1 MPRPGS
7 LQNYQ
12 RHAPLVAATL
22 LLCLFAVYL
31 AWQVMQWMAL
41 MAAAETAGTD
51 AVQATGAAPDLAR
64 LEQLF
69 GPPPASQAGGALP
82 ASDLNLTLHGSFVHA
97 DPARSSAIIEQSGK
111 PPERYSPGDEITS
124 GVRLERVLPD
134 RVELSK
140 DGRQQ
145 VLAFPTS
152 RSSGTSS
159 NAGDYPDPS
168 TGLPPGT
175 APVDPEAALM
185 EQQMEALR
193 QQMEGVMNEQAQ
205 PTDAPMEDN

>member
-1 MPRPGS
+1 MESSYLPRPGS

-124 GVRLERVLPD
+124 GVRLERVLPAD
-134 RVELSK
+134 STPSGHPVRSHLARHSTAIWPPVPRPS
-140 DGRQQ
+140 GRAVGAQRRRGCI
-145 VLAFPTS
+145 VSLRCPVSSISSPAF
-152 RSSGTSS
+152 SSIR
-159 NAGDYPDPS
+159 P
-168 TGLPPGT
+168 
-175 APVDPEAALM
+175 
-185 EQQMEALR
+185 
-193 QQMEGVMNEQAQ
+193 
-205 PTDAPMEDN
+205 